1 MLDDHR
7 SAAAHAVRIPRRK
20 ARGPRR
26 AWRRRSRRA
35 QVSAVATILGLLIVV
50 TFIANYIAT
59 ALPSTMGQN
68 DLQHEVAVEDQ
79 LAQLSA
85 LLQSTAGHAPVG
97 AQVSQP
103 ITLGSAGAPPFAGSD
118 GSVVSPLPRISAL
131 SVSYDLVGPLRL
143 PNGGVPNNGSYTGKC
158 SGNFHDWKCTG
169 KAGLI
174 WNFTAG
180 NNSQYFVNGSGQFSV
195 AANFTTND
203 SLISVGSV
211 GGASDIVSVFG
222 DRNSIFVNGTGGATL
237 YVEVIGSNNTL
248 TLTSN
253 GGSTE
258 FIYVVGNYDTLSTSN
273 LGASSH
279 VLVTAYGIY
288 DHYSDSQANAVVYYI
303 GFNVENPTAGLCPYA
318 NLANTDTVGGIGGS
332 VFYNNTNS
340 TNTNTTSGGW
350 AYHYTLPPP
359 SACPYV
365 VTAVISQTPVA
376 AGFIVSLRNTYA
388 PTAEVAFDEGAVVFA
403 QPGGIPIFV
412 VPPRFSF
419 NLGVLKV
426 FVPQFESPVATE
438 AGTGT
443 AEASLRLL
451 ASSLLTFPS
460 SGFTIGNNS
469 PITITVV
476 SPYWAAWMGYFT
488 GNPGFAPYVSC
499 TIVGGGA
506 CPALTSAGANYYP
519 GGPVG
524 QITVT
529 VPAQGVSLYALVAF
543 YAFSLG

>member
-1 MLDDHR
+1 
-7 SAAAHAVRIPRRK
+7 
-20 ARGPRR
+20 
-26 AWRRRSRRA
+26 
-35 QVSAVATILGLLIVV
+35 V

-59 ALPSTMGQN
+59 ALPNTMGQN

-85 LLQSTAGHAPVG
+85 LLQSTAEHAPVG

-103 ITLGSAGAPPFAGSD
+103 VTLGSAAAPPFAGSD
-118 GSVVSPLPRISAL
+118 GSVVSPLPRLAAL
-131 SVSYDLVGPLRL
+131 SVTYNLVGPLRL
-143 PNGGVPNNGSYTGKC
+143 PNGGVPNNGSFTSHCVGTGNPVVSFSCNGK
-158 SGNFHDWKCTG
+158 SGVD
-169 KAGLI
+169 

-180 NNSQYFVNGSGQFSV
+180 NNTHYSLNGNGQYSV
-195 AANFTTND
+195 AANFTTNN
-203 SLISVGSV
+203 SLISVNSV

-222 DRNSIFVNGTGGATL
+222 NHNRIFVNGTGGATL
-237 YVEVIGSNNTL
+237 YLEVIGSNNTM
-248 TLTSN
+248 TTTST
-253 GGSTE
+253 GGSL
-258 FIYVVGNYDTLSTSN
+258 IYIFVVGNHDTLSTSTTGG
-273 LGASSH
+273 GA
-279 VLVTAYGIY
+279 VQVVAYGSY
-288 DHYSDSQANAVVYYI
+288 DSYTDSPANAAVYYI
-303 GFNVENPTAGLCPYA
+303 GFNVENPNTGLCPYA
-318 NLANTDTVGGIGGS
+318 NLANTDTVGGSGGT
-332 VFYNNTNS
+332 VYYNNTNA
-340 TNTNTTSGGW
+340 TNTNTSSGGW
-350 AYHYTLPPP
+350 GYKYNLPPP

-388 PTAEVAFDEGAVVFA
+388 PTAEVAVDEGAVVFA
-403 QPGGIPIFV
+403 QPGGIPIFI

-426 FVPQFESPVATE
+426 FVPQFESPVNTE

-451 ASSLLTFPS
+451 ASSLLSFPS
-460 SGFTIGNNS
+460 SGFTIGNNT

-488 GNPGFAPYVSC
+488 GSPAFAPYVSC

-506 CPALTSAGANYYP
+506 CPSLTSTGSNYFP
-519 GGPVG
+519 GGPLG
-524 QITVT
+524 QITVRI
-529 VPAQGVSLYALVAF
+529 PSQGVSLYALVAF